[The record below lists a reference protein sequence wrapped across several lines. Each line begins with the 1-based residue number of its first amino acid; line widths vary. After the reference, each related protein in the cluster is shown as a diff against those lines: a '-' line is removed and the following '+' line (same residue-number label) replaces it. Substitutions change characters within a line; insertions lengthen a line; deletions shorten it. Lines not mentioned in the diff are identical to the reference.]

1 MKLSKYN
8 NNKIKKD
15 AKLKNGDQKLYTEYQ
30 IFEFHS
36 NETLDIYAFQKMCK
50 MKKVFLIKIFS
61 CIVRIG

>member
-30 IFEFHS
+30 IFNS
-36 NETLDIYAFQKMCK
+36 TAMKPLIYMRPRKCVK
-50 MKKVFLIKIFS
+50 
-61 CIVRIG
+61 